1 MILLDLW
8 EWAINLFLLGCAG
21 ILLMLSSFMFLM
33 LINIISDW
41 RKKP

>member
-1 MILLDLW
+1 MILIDLW

-21 ILLMLSSFMFLM
+21 LLLMVSSFGFVM

-41 RKKP
+41 RNK